1 MNKGVNK
8 RFWENL
14 TTLDFH
20 KIDLENSLVILPIA
34 AIEQHGPHLPVSVD
48 SKIIDGIVNLLVK
61 KLPKKSK
68 AIFLPTQ
75 KFGKSNEH
83 LAFPGTLSLST
94 ETLYSTL
101 LDIGSSVSSSGAKK
115 LLLINSHGGNI
126 SVLDTVARELRVR
139 HNLIV
144 FTLNWFSLGVPEE
157 LYSKDEINHGIHA
170 GDIET
175 SIMLA
180 LDPNNVSMERAKN
193 FIPKTKTIEKESKH
207 IGVNFGAKFGWQIQ
221 DLNKFGACGNAKIAS
236 VEKGKLTLNFVCKKI
251 LEVIKEIEAIPF
263 SLISDDTA
271 Y

>member
-126 SVLDTVARELRVR
+126 SVLDTVARELRIR

-144 FTLNWFSLGVPEE
+144 FTLNWFSLGVPEG
-157 LYSKDEINHGIHA
+157 LYSKDELKHGIHA
-170 GDIET
+170 GDMET
-175 SIMLA
+175 SVMLA
-180 LDPNNVSMERAKN
+180 LDPDKVKMDRAQN
-193 FIPKTKTIEKESKH
+193 FVPKTVELES
-207 IGVNFGAKFGWQIQ
+207 NFKYLGLNSGAKFG
-221 DLNKFGACGNAKIAS
+221 
-236 VEKGKLTLNFVCKKI
+236 
-251 LEVIKEIEAIPF
+251 
-263 SLISDDTA
+263 
-271 Y
+271 